1 VESRDSDNI
10 ELSHFDGRLVVSL
23 ICCLFSFPR
32 LEFGDMKLDI
42 SPDTRSS
49 ASPRT
54 HQRIGIWDI
63 WDIATD
69 PISLRNLLSFHPRQ
83 TCAPCSW
90 NGAVVERR
98 VSVSLGMAGEI
109 FDPHALLMKL
119 RHPHNSGHSS
129 NEFIQY
135 DRRLPPPFPDQIP
148 RPGPEARPDVILEM
162 ESEINELTSEIAR
175 LRSANKNLVTEK
187 KLLETQLMEQKERS
201 DDVIAKLR
209 SQSSSSSITC

>member
-1 VESRDSDNI
+1 
-10 ELSHFDGRLVVSL
+10 
-23 ICCLFSFPR
+23 
-32 LEFGDMKLDI
+32 
-42 SPDTRSS
+42 
-49 ASPRT
+49 
-54 HQRIGIWDI
+54 
-63 WDIATD
+63 
-69 PISLRNLLSFHPRQ
+69 
-83 TCAPCSW
+83 
-90 NGAVVERR
+90 
-98 VSVSLGMAGEI
+98 MAGEI

-162 ESEINELTSEIAR
+162 ESEINELTSEIAK

-209 SQSSSSSITC
+209 SQSSSITC